1 MPRRIVRRLGRRLG
15 RRGAFLVCFGTVWS
29 LIGYGQIT
37 SPPPDQRGLKLL
49 TDILPLQVWGWLW
62 FTAGLVAIVSAWM
75 PQGWDWPGFLA
86 LPLIVLPW
94 FFAYLLAWWP
104 LGVFPRGW
112 IAAALYGALAIGI
125 LVVAGWREPRQ
136 PKREAPPYD
145 S

>member
-1 MPRRIVRRLGRRLG
+1 MLRRASRILG
-15 RRGAFLVCFGTVWS
+15 RRGAFLLCFGTVWS

-37 SPPPDQRGLKLL
+37 APQPDQRGLKLL
-49 TDILPLQVWGWLW
+49 TDVLPLSVWGWCW
-62 FTAGLVAIVSAWM
+62 MTAGLVAIVSAWLR
-75 PQGWDWPGFLA
+75 QGWDWPGFLA
-86 LPLIVLPW
+86 LPLMVVPW

-125 LVVAGWREPRQ
+125 LVVAGWREPPR
-136 PKREAPPYD
+136 PKRAEPPYE